1 MATLQEIIERPDEV
15 FNQGENPFTYIFAQ
29 GDYTFP
35 RDNTIKLN
43 NKLDSIFT
51 VASNKQNE
59 GQLYFV
65 TKLDYVLELQIT
77 TTRNGYFQGIERNV
91 GESVFEEFGITTS
104 RGGGKSQ
111 MNVTLYGGSAL
122 AFHVG
127 GQGTREWGQQISN
140 EDFGGDYF
148 SLEIQRRGINDP
160 TIITDGF
167 LLSLTNQFDASTYS
181 IVANDPDKDTEI
193 TLIGYRQITPEE
205 AERGGVS
212 TIGDVVEDS
221 PTNIGDS
228 TIKDSNYEVI
238 ESTRGIDV
246 DGFSYSILLAFDENG
261 YFTIVDGK
269 KSIYYDNE
277 EDALAQYERDVI
289 KRQEEAEIS
298 DKDDITDDLPPA
310 LDILKGEIQGLNVN
324 IALIGGLIIVGIVV
338 LIAVNAFAKGAGQGA
353 VKSVKDSTAPSSGEG
368 SSE

>member
-1 MATLQEIIERPDEV
+1 
-15 FNQGENPFTYIFAQ
+15 
-29 GDYTFP
+29 
-35 RDNTIKLN
+35 
-43 NKLDSIFT
+43 
-51 VASNKQNE
+51 
-59 GQLYFV
+59 
-65 TKLDYVLELQIT
+65 
-77 TTRNGYFQGIERNV
+77 
-91 GESVFEEFGITTS
+91 
-104 RGGGKSQ
+104 

-127 GQGTREWGQQISN
+127 GQGTREWGQQIPTPN
-140 EDFGGDYF
+140 FGDDYF

-160 TIITDGF
+160 TILSDGF
-167 LLSLTNQFDASTYS
+167 LLSLTNQYDASTYS
-181 IVANDPDKDTEI
+181 IAANDPDKDTEI
-193 TLIGYRQITPEE
+193 TLVGFRQITPEE

-212 TIGDVVEDS
+212 TTGDAVQDS
-221 PTNIGDS
+221 DTNIGDL
-228 TIKDSNYEVI
+228 TIKESNYEVI

-289 KRQEEAEIS
+289 KRQEEAEVS

-368 SSE
+368 SLE

>member
-15 FNQGENPFTYIFAQ
+15 FNQGENPFNYIFAQ
-29 GDYTFP
+29 GDYNFP

-43 NKLDSIFT
+43 NKLDSFIGQ
-51 VASNKQNE
+51 SRKNE

-65 TKLDYVLELQIT
+65 TKLDYVIELEIT
-77 TTRNGYFQGIERNV
+77 TNRNGYFQGIERNV
-91 GESVFEEFGITTS
+91 GESIFQEFGITTS

-127 GQGTREWGQQISN
+127 GQGTREWGQQIPTPN
-140 EDFGGDYF
+140 FGDDYF
-148 SLEIQRRGINDP
+148 TQEIQRRGINDP

-167 LLSLTNQFDASTYS
+167 LLSLTSQYDASTYS
-181 IVANDPDKDTEI
+181 IAANDPDRDTEI
-193 TLIGYRQITPEE
+193 TLVGFRQITPEE

-212 TIGDVVEDS
+212 TVGDAVQDS
-221 PTNIGDS
+221 GTNIGGS
-228 TIKDSNYEVI
+228 TIQDSNYEVI

-277 EDALAQYERDVI
+277 EDARSQYERDVI
-289 KRQEEAEIS
+289 KRQEEAETS